1 MDARLYIIIIAGP
14 LFLISIA
21 AHFYVK
27 LRLRPK
33 QDTDSEDDYYYEFE
47 DQQPDVARYIKW
59 SRITFAAAAIGVLLL
74 FIAAVI

>member
-1 MDARLYIIIIAGP
+1 MNAVLYIIAGP

-27 LRLRPK
+27 LRMRPK
-33 QDTDSEDDYYYEFE
+33 ENPDSEDDYYYEFE
-47 DQQPDVARYIKW
+47 DQQPDVARYNKW
-59 SRITFAAAAIGVLLL
+59 SRITFAAAAVGVLLL